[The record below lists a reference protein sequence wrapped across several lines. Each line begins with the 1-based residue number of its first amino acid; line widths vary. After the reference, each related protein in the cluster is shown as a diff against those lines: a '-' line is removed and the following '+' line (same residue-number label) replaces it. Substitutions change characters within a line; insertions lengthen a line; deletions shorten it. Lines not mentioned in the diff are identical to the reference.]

1 VVEGPPL
8 AEEPAPSPA
17 PLPPGG
23 ARSLA
28 GAAGAL
34 VAVAFFAL
42 GLATLGANG
51 ITWDEPESYRAGA
64 QNLRLVAA
72 ALAGRPLPPWPWHA
86 LPGYQFAADTLR
98 AAVAA
103 AGNRVL
109 WQPGSPLGFQLV
121 NLGMAA
127 LAVAAT
133 ARLAARE
140 GAARWLGP
148 LAATLLVLHPKLV
161 AHAQANPKDVVALLA
176 WCLAALAVARAA
188 RRGRTID
195 FALLG
200 AALGAALASHV
211 SGVLLA
217 PFAVVWVL
225 AAGSGGVARRTVG
238 LALAGG
244 VALAVTLLLWPWLW
258 PAPWERALF
267 LLERMRAFEV
277 PMRVLYLGHV
287 YGPAELPWHYG
298 LVSLAIATPVPHLV
312 AAVLGLATAAR
323 GGASARLCR
332 FATLWLALFVAA
344 DLAAPARYDGAR
356 HFLPALPALALL
368 AAGGIHGAGATLS
381 SSARGRRARVVLSG
395 ALAASL
401 LFVAGELAAIH
412 PYADAFLS
420 LPARLWL
427 GHEAQH
433 EVELE
438 YWGGSYKEGAAW
450 LRAHAEPGS
459 FVLVPMGPH
468 AAAPFLDG
476 FRLVPH
482 DSWPDRSRPHY
493 LLLMTREAWY
503 TPRLSAIAATQTP
516 LHSVRRQGSTLLS
529 IYRVSPR

>member
-1 VVEGPPL
+1 MD
-8 AEEPAPSPA
+8 EEPA
-17 PLPPGG
+17 
-23 ARSLA
+23 ARRALA

-34 VAVAFFAL
+34 VAVACFAL
-42 GLATLGANG
+42 GLATLGDNG

-72 ALAGRPLPPWPWHA
+72 ALSGRPLPPWPWHA
-86 LPGYQFAADTLR
+86 LPGYQFAADTVR
-98 AAVAA
+98 AALATAA
-103 AGNRVL
+103 NRL
-109 WQPGSPLGFQLV
+109 FWQPGSPLGFQLV
-121 NLGMAA
+121 NLGLAA
-127 LAVAAT
+127 LAVGAT
-133 ARLAARE
+133 ARLAMRE
-140 GAARWLGP
+140 GNARWLGP
-148 LAATLLVLHPKLV
+148 LAATLLVLQPKLV

-176 WCLAALAVARAA
+176 WCVAALAVARAA
-188 RRGRTID
+188 RSGRTLD

-200 AALGAALASHV
+200 VALGVALASHV
-211 SGVLLA
+211 SAVLLA
-217 PFAVVWVL
+217 PFAVIWVL
-225 AAGSGGVARRTVG
+225 AAGSAGVARRAVG
-238 LALAGG
+238 LAVAGG

-258 PAPWERALF
+258 PAPWERALVLF
-267 LLERMRAFEV
+267 ERVRAFDV
-277 PMRVLYLGHV
+277 PMRVLYLGRV

-312 AAVLGLATAAR
+312 AAALGLVAAAR

-332 FATLWLALFVAA
+332 FAALWLALFVVA

-368 AAGGIHGAGATLS
+368 AAGGIHGAAAALS
-381 SSARGRRARVVLSG
+381 SSSRGRRALVALSG

-401 LFVAGELAAIH
+401 LFVAVELAAIH

-427 GHEAQH
+427 GPEAQH

-468 AAAPFLDG
+468 AAQPFLDG

-482 DSWPDRSRPHY
+482 DAWCDGSRPQY
-493 LLLMTREAWY
+493 LMLMTREAWY
-503 TPRLSAIAATQTP
+503 SPRLSAIATTQAP

-529 IYRVSPR
+529 IYRVSPP